1 MIIETGSY
9 REHVFLYD
17 FVELIRYTYVY
28 YSIKDF
34 RRHVMRRKLL
44 LVFVISL
51 CVSLAGCNF
60 KVNTA
65 KAQEEEQRGIESQEQ
80 TVKADE
86 DINLKENEKA
96 DFKESGEA
104 DSKESEGTGSI
115 VYQNTQYNFSFA
127 LPAGWKGYKI
137 ITDKWE
143 GFVLGEPEGEKTVTG
158 PMITIRHPAWK
169 ENSPRQDIPVMVFTL
184 EQWNQ
189 LQQDKFHIGAA
200 PIGPSELGRNS
211 DYVFALPARY
221 NFAFPEGYEEVED
234 IIKSKPLKPISQ

>member
-1 MIIETGSY
+1 
-9 REHVFLYD
+9 
-17 FVELIRYTYVY
+17 
-28 YSIKDF
+28 
-34 RRHVMRRKLL
+34 MRRILL
-44 LVFVISL
+44 LVFVILL
-51 CVSLAGCNF
+51 CVSLAGCNS

-65 KAQEEEQRGIESQEQ
+65 KVQEEEQQGIESQEQ

-86 DINLKENEKA
+86 KTISKGNEETDSKENEEV
-96 DFKESGEA
+96 DSRESGKA
-104 DSKESEGTGSI
+104 DSKGNEETDSI

-127 LPAGWKGYKI
+127 LPASWKGYKI

-143 GFVLGEPEGEKTVTG
+143 GFVLGEPEGEKTAVTG
-158 PMITIRHPAWK
+158 PMISIRHPAWK
-169 ENSPRQDIPVMVFTL
+169 ENSPRQDIPIMIFTL

-211 DYVFALPARY
+211 QYVFALPARY